1 LEAPAISYSVN
12 PDQSTSGE
20 ANRLLPA
27 TSNNDEVFTVTIKNL
42 FRLPRLMITV
52 FAFFAATMISASAQ
66 SPNTASMIVV
76 VIDQNGAAVS
86 GAKVS
91 VVNTATSA
99 ERDAVSGSDGNV
111 TFSALS
117 LTGTYTVA
125 VSREGFGNEELKD
138 ITLRSGETAT
148 LKVKLL
154 VGSEKAEVTVFGTS
168 DGVRAN
174 PLIGVPLTSP
184 RIDETPILGRKST
197 SLPLL
202 NSAFRSGKGLGDL
215 FVNATYFVTG
225 VGSRRA
231 TTFMLDGA
239 NNDEGWGRQ
248 TAIAT
253 VPMGAIQE
261 INVLSNAFSSEFGW
275 TSGPALNITTKSGTN
290 EFHGEGLYL
299 LRPGGGWQAKTFSIK
314 NFCPT
319 STPSCVVPGNLT
331 AINPVDIP
339 DKLNQYSGS
348 LGGPIVKDK
357 TFFFATSDY
366 TRQNRTTFLSSTLP
380 AFLLPADGHLDYTGH
395 YRQFLFD
402 GRLDH
407 KLTSTQTLMFRFNV
421 DRFSDD
427 NPQDAVSGTS
437 APSVAR
443 RYSRR
448 SWTAQGNHT
457 FVISPTLL
465 NEARFAYLHGDPI
478 TLWEAQTLSTTY
490 TRGGAVPFTI
500 GQSRSS
506 DIYSHQVQFSDTL
519 SWSHGGHYFRFGGSV
534 LHHTSGG
541 TGSEPGTAILGTFTF
556 RNATTAPFG
565 QLTLAD
571 VQNYT
576 QPINYGISSYN
587 LPQWLLSGFVQDDWK
602 VTPDLTLNLGMRYD
616 RQTLTDDKNNFA
628 PRIGFGWHPGGD
640 SRTSFRAGY
649 GVYYPQIRS
658 NAVAGYLVN
667 GLDGLTTYT
676 ANPGEIGFPTCLTGS
691 CLPVNVDPRTLPAAQ
706 LPARDITIRAGR
718 RDFYLAQ
725 FAKYGLNFNL
735 LPNYPDKLVNPRSQ
749 VFSFGAEREITK
761 GLFFGGDYVH
771 QHVSDLDRTIDL
783 NAPEPFD
790 RTAPGQ
796 FRCPVGVTRQCTAAE
811 AVTAANASRP
821 IRPVA
826 GGVRQV
832 NVIMNLGVAD
842 YDGLQMNFRYRGNRR
857 MFAEISYTLSKATNT
872 TEPDGNGIA
881 PNQGTISRL
890 GEEERGLSVAD
901 QRHRAVLTFTYQ
913 LPWNFTAGT
922 LTQLA
927 SARPFNATTG
937 NDNNGDG
944 ANNDRPVIDGHVVRK
959 SAFRG
964 TPTSDV
970 AIFVENRIKLTERTR
985 LLLRL
990 EGFNIFNHGNFLGRG
1005 VTTYGDLATPLS
1017 TFGLFT
1023 PANAI
1028 GADGH
1033 AIPAFANID
1042 PPRMFQL
1049 QARFIF

>member
-1 LEAPAISYSVN
+1 
-12 PDQSTSGE
+12 
-20 ANRLLPA
+20 
-27 TSNNDEVFTVTIKNL
+27 
-42 FRLPRLMITV
+42 MI
-52 FAFFAATMISASAQ
+52 
-66 SPNTASMIVV
+66 
-76 VIDQNGAAVS
+76 
-86 GAKVS
+86 
-91 VVNTATSA
+91 
-99 ERDAVSGSDGNV
+99 
-111 TFSALS
+111 
-117 LTGTYTVA
+117 
-125 VSREGFGNEELKD
+125 
-138 ITLRSGETAT
+138 
-148 LKVKLL
+148 
-154 VGSEKAEVTVFGTS
+154 
-168 DGVRAN
+168 
-174 PLIGVPLTSP
+174 
-184 RIDETPILGRKST
+184 
-197 SLPLL
+197 
-202 NSAFRSGKGLGDL
+202 
-215 FVNATYFVTG
+215 
-225 VGSRRA
+225 
-231 TTFMLDGA
+231 
-239 NNDEGWGRQ
+239 
-248 TAIAT
+248 
-253 VPMGAIQE
+253 
-261 INVLSNAFSSEFGW
+261 
-275 TSGPALNITTKSGTN
+275 
-290 EFHGEGLYL
+290 
-299 LRPGGGWQAKTFSIK
+299 
-314 NFCPT
+314 
-319 STPSCVVPGNLT
+319 
-331 AINPVDIP
+331 
-339 DKLNQYSGS
+339 
-348 LGGPIVKDK
+348 KDK
-357 TFFFATSDY
+357 TFFFATADY

-407 KLTSTQTLMFRFNV
+407 KLTSNQNLMFRFNV

-448 SWTAQGNHT
+448 SWTAQANHT
-457 FVISPTLL
+457 FVISSSLL

-478 TLWEAQTLSTTY
+478 TLWEAQNLSTTY

-500 GQSRSS
+500 GQSRASN
-506 DIYSHQVQFSDTL
+506 IYSHQEQFSDTL
-519 SWSHGGHYFRFGGSV
+519 SWSHGGYLRFGGSV

-541 TGSEPGTAILGTFTF
+541 TGSEPGTAILGTFAFKNT
-556 RNATTAPFG
+556 TTAPFD
-565 QLTLAD
+565 QLTLND

-602 VTPDLTLNLGMRYD
+602 VTPDFTLNLGVRYD

-628 PRIGFGWHPGGD
+628 PRIGFGWHPKGD

-676 ANPGEIGFPTCLTGS
+676 ANPGDIGFPTCLTGP
-691 CLPVNVDPRTLPAAQ
+691 CLPVNVDPRTLPATQ

-718 RDFYLAQ
+718 RDFYVAQ

-749 VFSFGAEREITK
+749 VFSFGAEREISR

-783 NAPEPFD
+783 NAPSPFD

-796 FRCPVGVTRQCTAAE
+796 FRCPVGVNPPCTSAQ
-811 AVTAANASRP
+811 AVTAANATRP
-821 IRPVA
+821 IRPAA
-826 GGVRQV
+826 GGVRQI

-857 MFAEISYTLSKATNT
+857 MFAEVSYTLSKATNT

-881 PNQGTISRL
+881 PNQGVISRL

-901 QRHRAVLTFTYQ
+901 QRHRAVITFTYRFP
-913 LPWNFTAGT
+913 LNFTAGT

-937 NDNNGDG
+937 VDNNGDG
-944 ANNDRPVIDGHVVRK
+944 ANNDRPVIGGRVVPK
-959 SAFRG
+959 SIFRG

-970 AIFVENRIKLTERTR
+970 AIFVENRIKLTERMR

-1005 VTTYGDLATPLS
+1005 VTTYGDLATPAI
-1017 TFGLFT
+1017 TFGQFT